1 MAVKILDS
9 IFTVGGRLLCM
20 MFGSRQSRGQKI
32 SDSGWCATET
42 AACARVGAMMRLAE
56 TGHGEFE

>member
-20 MFGSRQSRGQKI
+20 MFGSRQGS
-32 SDSGWCATET
+32 
-42 AACARVGAMMRLAE
+42 
-56 TGHGEFE
+56 EFEFFQSGAKNCRFGVVCNGNRSMRTGWSYDALG